1 MKRDNLAQTW
11 QEKFAAF
18 ELNEE
23 YLYQY
28 QIPEQL
34 EKARKAVRSTNRKR
48 EILLELK
55 AKRTTFSIKR
65 LAVPDKRKKRQATCA
80 IARNPT
86 L

>member
-34 EKARKAVRSTNRKR
+34 EKARKAVESENRKK
-48 EILLELK
+48 EMLLELN
-55 AKRTTFSIKR
+55 AKRTTFSIRK
-65 LAVPDKRKKRQATCA
+65 LAALA
-80 IARNPT
+80 
-86 L
+86 